1 MFPYSTM
8 LEPLFWIIMGFL
20 YTLFVFGLRYWAQDL
35 KIKMDWWKWLLFTI
49 WFIGLNIVIA
59 GGFTLIGENETRAG
73 LYFLGVFGVL
83 FIILGAGVWKI
94 LKLNNE

>member
-20 YTLFVFGLRYWAQDL
+20 YTIFIISIKYCAEDL
-35 KIKMDWWKWLLFTI
+35 KFKLKWWKWTLFSL
-49 WFIGLNIVIA
+49 WFIALNVIIA

-73 LYFLGVFGVL
+73 LYFLGVFGTII
-83 FIILGAGVWKI
+83 IILGAGLWK
-94 LKLNNE
+94 LLRK

>member
-20 YTLFVFGLRYWAQDL
+20 YTIFVISIKYWAEDL
-35 KIKMDWWKWLLFTI
+35 NFKLNWWNWILFSI

-73 LYFLGVFGVL
+73 LYFLGVLGTIFVL
-83 FIILGAGVWKI
+83 FGAGVWK
-94 LKLNNE
+94 LLRL